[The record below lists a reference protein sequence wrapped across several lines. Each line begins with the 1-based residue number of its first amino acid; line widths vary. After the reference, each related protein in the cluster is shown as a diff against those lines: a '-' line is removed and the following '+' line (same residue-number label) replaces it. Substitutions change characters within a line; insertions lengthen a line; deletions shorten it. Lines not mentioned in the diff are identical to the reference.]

1 MARKESF
8 PPTPTAESVGFFLG
22 RKGACYNRMISG
34 LHRPHAVLCSLLTT
48 CCFLFLATVCLSQGP
63 ENTDSTKSVLIFP
76 FIISSDEKTPE
87 LVSFADHANKTL
99 KEAIESLGSDYQ
111 IKFERDL
118 KKNPDASSSV
128 SNEAQAI
135 DIAKHNRFD
144 LALIG
149 FVSQEEGQY
158 RFRGSMWARA
168 ADRSVVTTDI
178 RVENIHALPGILQ
191 TFLGAVVRRLH
202 GTAKLPFYRGDSQA
216 TGSFQQSGRASSLVS
231 VPKNTGPWRSPEM
244 PLAISSI
251 DIGDMDGDG
260 KNETVFVDESG
271 ITISRFEG
279 GGLRALTRYSQLPA
293 IYISAEVQDLDDDG
307 VAELILCYQMPNGLE
322 SSVMSYRNMNLTV
335 LKRFPNMLLKTSIE
349 PSLGNRIA
357 LLGQST
363 DSDDMFSGT
372 MIHYEMKNGSI
383 EKVGDIKLPAGTFLL
398 SYASGHFGEQK
409 EFLRLILSQD
419 QRLMAFDGDNR
430 LLAVKHDRLYGV
442 NRRLRM
448 ITKSGPKN
456 VVFPGR
462 ILISRDS
469 QDGSNELL
477 LIKQIDAGSLVE
489 ALAWDRNRFLEK
501 WKTVTS
507 PGIISDFL
515 IRDFKN
521 EGSNSLVL
529 ILVNPLLFANLTGF
543 RSVVFAYDILP

>member
-1 MARKESF
+1 
-8 PPTPTAESVGFFLG
+8 
-22 RKGACYNRMISG
+22 
-34 LHRPHAVLCSLLTT
+34 
-48 CCFLFLATVCLSQGP
+48 
-63 ENTDSTKSVLIFP
+63 
-76 FIISSDEKTPE
+76 
-87 LVSFADHANKTL
+87 
-99 KEAIESLGSDYQ
+99 
-111 IKFERDL
+111 
-118 KKNPDASSSV
+118 
-128 SNEAQAI
+128 
-135 DIAKHNRFD
+135 
-144 LALIG
+144 
-149 FVSQEEGQY
+149 
-158 RFRGSMWARA
+158 
-168 ADRSVVTTDI
+168 
-178 RVENIHALPGILQ
+178 
-191 TFLGAVVRRLH
+191 
-202 GTAKLPFYRGDSQA
+202 
-216 TGSFQQSGRASSLVS
+216 
-231 VPKNTGPWRSPEM
+231 M

-335 LKRFPNMLLKTSIE
+335 LERFPNMLLKTSIE

>member
-22 RKGACYNRMISG
+22 PKGACYNRMISG
-34 LHRPHAVLCSLLTT
+34 LHRPQAVLCFLLTIG
-48 CCFLFLATVCLSQGP
+48 CFLCITTVCFSQDT

-87 LVSFADHANKTL
+87 LVSFTDHANKTL
-99 KEAIESLGSDYQ
+99 KEAIESLGSNYQ

-128 SNEAQAI
+128 SNDAQAI
-135 DIAKHNRFD
+135 DMAKHNLFD
-144 LALIG
+144 LALMG

-168 ADRSVVTTDI
+168 SDRSVVTTDI

-191 TFLGAVVRRLH
+191 TFLSAVVRRLH

-260 KNETVFVDESG
+260 KNETVFVDDSG

-293 IYISAEVQDLDDDG
+293 IYISAEIQDLDDDG

-322 SSVMSYRNMNLTV
+322 SSVMSYKNMNLTV
-335 LKRFPNMLLKTSIE
+335 LKRFPNMLLKTSTE

-357 LLGQST
+357 LLGQPT
-363 DSDDMFSGT
+363 DSDDMFSGA
-372 MIHYEMKNGSI
+372 MIHYVMKNGSI
-383 EKVGDIKLPAGTFLL
+383 EKVGDIRLPAGTFLL
-398 SYASGHFGEQK
+398 SYASGYFGEKK
-409 EFLRLILSQD
+409 EFIRLILSQD
-419 QRLMAFDGDNR
+419 QRLMAFDGENR

-469 QDGSNELL
+469 HDGSAELL
-477 LIKQIDAGSLVE
+477 LVKQIDAGSLVE
-489 ALAWDRNRFLEK
+489 ALAWDGNKFLEK

-507 PGIISDFL
+507 QGIISDFL

-529 ILVNPLLFANLTGF
+529 ILVNPLLFPNLTGF